1 MPAVI
6 DYIDKIAREKQRDVL
21 YVIFFSEKTTR
32 LSDDD
37 YRPFLYKECAIRQT
51 LLEWFERNGITVYP
65 CGPFSRGKAIE
76 SSYRGQLYIDLPFDK
91 NNPDYQKVKNLL
103 EHEDGTMKLPGVQFC
118 YLPLEAAMEYAYS
131 DEPGYW
137 DKYWDD
143 IDLQWNSPDQDDK
156 GDAQG

>member
-65 CGPFSRGKAIE
+65 CGPFSGVTSRARGSA
-76 SSYRGQLYIDLPFDK
+76 
-91 NNPDYQKVKNLL
+91 
-103 EHEDGTMKLPGVQFC
+103 GVERSGGR
-118 YLPLEAAMEYAYS
+118 LARLARARV
-131 DEPGYW
+131 D
-137 DKYWDD
+137 
-143 IDLQWNSPDQDDK
+143 
-156 GDAQG
+156 